1 MTDKLEGNA
10 TPGRVM
16 LICGCMF
23 SGKSER
29 LVSAI
34 QAAYAAG
41 RQVAA
46 FKHALDNRY
55 AAGHIVTHHGQR
67 VDAIA
72 VSDVNRLLQAVGQA
86 DLVVIDEAQFF
97 GDELVA
103 ACRSLA
109 DAGCEVI
116 VAGLDLDSWGLP
128 FGPMPKLEAMAE
140 EIMRTSA
147 ICAQCGRPANR
158 TQRLTPVTN
167 KIMIGGPENYEPR
180 CEACFVPPPAE
191 LRR

>member
-1 MTDKLEGNA
+1 MTDKLEHNTA
-10 TPGRVM
+10 PGRVT

-29 LVSAI
+29 LVNAAQS
-34 QAAYAAG
+34 AYAAG

-46 FKHALDNRY
+46 FKHASDNRY
-55 AAGHIVTHHGQR
+55 AASHIVTHNGQR

-72 VSDVNRLLQAVGQA
+72 VSDVGRLLQAAGQA

-97 GDELVA
+97 GDELVV

-109 DAGCEVI
+109 TAGHEVI

-128 FGPMPKLEAMAE
+128 FGPMPKLEALADE
-140 EIMRTSA
+140 VVRTSA
-147 ICAQCGRPANR
+147 TCARCGRPANR
-158 TQRLTPVTN
+158 TQRLTPVADQ
-167 KIMIGGPENYEPR
+167 IMIGGPENYEPR